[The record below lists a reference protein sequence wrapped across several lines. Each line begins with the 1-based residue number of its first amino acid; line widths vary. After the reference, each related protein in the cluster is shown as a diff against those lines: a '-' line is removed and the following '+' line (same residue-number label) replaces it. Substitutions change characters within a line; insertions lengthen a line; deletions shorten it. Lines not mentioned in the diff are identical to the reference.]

1 MSHETFVW
9 LVSIPLSVLLALL
22 LIHKA
27 EARRQRRQDWRR
39 GR

>member
-1 MSHETFVW
+1 MAHETFVW
-9 LVSIPLSVLLALL
+9 LVSIPIVTLLALL

-27 EARRQRRQDWRR
+27 EARRQRQNWRR